1 MKTKFLVSSS
11 PHIGSNLTT
20 KKIMLHVIIAL
31 SFPLIA
37 ATIIFGLYSLFI
49 VLLAV
54 GASVLGE
61 TLYNLIRKRAN
72 TISDLSAIV
81 TGLIL
86 GMNLPP
92 TVPFYVPIIG
102 GLFAIMVVKM
112 LFGGLGQNFANPA
125 ATARIFLT
133 LSWPVQMSKYM
144 SPLDYS
150 GGVKVF
156 ISGFTK
162 TYVTSAT
169 PLATIKDSI
178 DVGGVSNL
186 NLLDMFLGKIGGS
199 IGEVC
204 SLAIIIAAIYL
215 IITKVI
221 DWKTLVSYVITC
233 AVLALAFYKDGY
245 LYVLP
250 TILSGGILFAGVFML
265 TDYTTSPRT
274 ELGRVIFAIFAGL
287 FTMIIRRFGG
297 MPEGAC
303 FSILLANLFVPYIDK
318 IVKPKPFG
326 YVKPK
331 KEREKETNV

>member
-31 SFPLIA
+31 GFPVIA
-37 ATIIFGLYSLFI
+37 STVIFGLYSLFI

-61 TLYNLIRKRAN
+61 TLYNLIRKRPN
-72 TISDLSAIV
+72 TVPDLSAVV

-92 TVPFYVPIIG
+92 TVPFYVPIVG
-102 GLFAIMVVKM
+102 GIFAIMVVKM
-112 LFGGLGQNFANPA
+112 PFGGLGQNFANPA
-125 ATARIFLT
+125 ATARIFLS
-133 LSWPVQMSKYM
+133 LAWPVQMTKFM
-144 SPLDYS
+144 NPLNYS
-150 GGVKVF
+150 NGAKDFVA
-156 ISGFTK
+156 GFTK

-169 PLATIKDSI
+169 PLVAIKDSI
-178 DVGGVSNL
+178 EVGGISSL
-186 NLLDMFLGKIGGS
+186 NLLDMFLGRIGGS

-204 SLAIIIAAIYL
+204 SLTIIIAAVYL
-215 IITKVI
+215 IVTKVI
-221 DWKTLVSYVITC
+221 DWKILVTYVVTC

-274 ELGRVIFAIFAGL
+274 ELGRIIFAVFAGL
-287 FTMIIRRFGG
+287 FTMIVRRFGG

-303 FSILLANLFVPYIDK
+303 YSVLLANLIVPFIDK

-331 KEREKETNV
+331 KERKKKANV